1 MKDKIIGEVTERG
14 NGDEKWREELS
25 ENERKIRQFSQ
36 DLGISPSPT
45 FLTLVFFQTD
55 NSGSFGTDLSS
66 SLEQGKNDV
75 D

>member
-1 MKDKIIGEVTERG
+1 MVEVTEG
-14 NGDEKWREELS
+14 GKGEGKWREDLRED
-25 ENERKIRQFSQ
+25 ERKIRQFSQ

-45 FLTLVFFQTD
+45 SLTLVFFQTD

>member
-45 FLTLVFFQTD
+45 SLTLVFFQTD